1 MARRDEPVP
10 EARPCRPPLAL
21 YVHVPWCVRKC
32 PYCDFNSHAVRDKL
46 PEKAYVDALL
56 RDLDRELAS
65 LEAVVRPLVAVF
77 IGGGTPSLLSGATLT
92 RLLAGIRQRLPLDA
106 ATEITLEANP
116 GTADAAN
123 FAFYRE
129 AGINRLS
136 LGVQSLDPAKLQALG
151 RIHGPQE
158 VYQAFRLARQAGFAN
173 INLDLM
179 YALPEQDLRQA
190 RDDLHQALALEPEHL
205 SYYQLTPEPHTPFHA
220 APPPL
225 PDEDLT
231 AEMHLQGQQLLT
243 ASGFTPYEVAAHARP
258 GHQCQHNLNYWTF
271 GDYLGIGAGAHGKL
285 TDPASGRIQ
294 RRAKPRQPASYLAA
308 VDKTGP
314 GRPPPGS
321 TWTLAE
327 DEVVLEFAMNSLRLT
342 AGFPLR
348 LFPLNTGRSPDRLAA
363 PLAAAC
369 QAGLLEVADDWVC
382 PTELGRRF
390 LNDLIALFM
399 DA

>member
-1 MARRDEPVP
+1 MNEPGP
-10 EARPCRPPLAL
+10 EAGSCRPPLAL
-21 YVHVPWCVRKC
+21 YVHIPWCVRKC
-32 PYCDFNSHAVRDKL
+32 PYCDFNSHAVRDTL

-56 RDLDRELAS
+56 RDLDQELDA
-65 LEAVVRPLVAVF
+65 LGAGLRPLVAVF
-77 IGGGTPSLLSGATLT
+77 IGGGTPSLLSGAGMT
-92 RLLAGIRQRLPLDA
+92 RLLAGIRQRLPLDD

-179 YALPEQDLRQA
+179 YGLPEQDLRQA
-190 RDDLHQALALEPEHL
+190 RDDLLAALVLAPEHL

-231 AEMHLQGQQLLT
+231 AEMQLQGQEMLT
-243 ASGFTPYEVAAHARP
+243 AAGFTPYEVAAHARP
-258 GHQCQHNLNYWTF
+258 GRQCQHNLNYWTF

-294 RRAKPRQPASYLAA
+294 RRAKPRHPAAYLAA
-308 VDKTGP
+308 VGDTGP
-314 GRPPPGS
+314 ALPPPGS

-342 AGFPLR
+342 AGFPLG
-348 LFPLNTGRSPDRLAA
+348 LFALNTGRSPDRLAA
-363 PLAAAC
+363 PLAAAY
-369 QAGLLEVADDWVC
+369 QAGLLEVTDDWIC
-382 PTELGRRF
+382 PSELGRRF